1 MTYCAR
7 LQLTSSGKTRKKK
20 LSAGLEV
27 CACTHTAHTHAHT
40 HDKHSTKP
48 RQTSLLHHSSPGSPL
63 AAESLVISVLKEELL
78 DSFDEVFL
86 DTQNPPGFL
95 GA

>member
-1 MTYCAR
+1 M
-7 LQLTSSGKTRKKK
+7 
-20 LSAGLEV
+20 
-27 CACTHTAHTHAHT
+27 

-95 GA
+95 GAWRITMQNNGVDNHSLPAKDFLY